1 MAINANANG
10 IPFLKRTGIPPAIKN
25 SMVVY
30 YDIKKQGCTNESMKA
45 NPKLIDLS
53 GNGHDAVLNN
63 FAWKGMSGIGGYN
76 INIDDFN
83 IYSGA
88 QYSYPTKT
96 TIHISKV
103 KPSNNDLLI
112 AFITE
117 HGADKVPSDTIF
129 YLPPIRF
136 KVTGIQESELS
147 YYVRGA
153 KDRITITISDGVEYY
168 FEGGEFISNG
178 GNVGFEIVWNK
189 IDTTERDVDITV
201 ELLPLYPNALV
212 FDGVDDYGVTE
223 NIPIFM
229 PEVGFTVIAKR
240 KILDTNKYC
249 VASCSPGDSKG
260 AFLFELGAIGDQ
272 DSTIILYPNT
282 AIYSFGK
289 GIHTATLQTNDI
301 SYMKSNQ
308 YNDIT
313 LTKGSDNSTAPLII
327 GRRSLNNSRI
337 LKGAIYSLMLFNR
350 DLTTEEI
357 EFVKQKY
364 FSD

>member
-63 FAWKGMSGIGGYN
+63 FAWKGMSGIGGYGI
-76 INIDDFN
+76 INLSDWIFN
-83 IYSGA
+83 IPEGV
-88 QYSYPTKT
+88 
-96 TIHISKV
+96 TIINDNKIKV
-103 KPSNNDLLI
+103 KGN
-112 AFITE
+112 ITQIIRCTIDE
-117 HGADKVPSDTIF
+117 STTFKLSVKGATQDNPL
-129 YLPPIRF
+129 YIRF
-136 KVTGIQESELS
+136 IQNKLLDIVQDGVYDIELS
-147 YYVRGA
+147 Y
-153 KDRITITISDGVEYY
+153 KDDVLNLVEIGCQEEITIEQ
-168 FEGGEFISNG
+168 
-178 GNVGFEIVWNK
+178 
-189 IDTTERDVDITV
+189 
-201 ELLPLYPNALV
+201 LPFYPSALV
-212 FDGVDDYGVTE
+212 FDGVDDYGVVE
-223 NIPIFM
+223 DVPIFM
-229 PEVGFTVIAKR
+229 PEVGFTVIVKR
-240 KILDTNKYC
+240 KILDTGKYC
-249 VASCSPGDSKG
+249 VASCSPSDSKG
-260 AFLFELGAIGDQ
+260 AFLFELGAIGSQ
-272 DSTIILYPNT
+272 DSITILYPNT

-289 GIHTATLQTNDI
+289 GIHTAALQTNDI

-327 GRRSLNNSRI
+327 GRRTATDGRL
-337 LKGAIYSLMLFNR
+337 LKGVIYSLMLFNR

>member
-1 MAINANANG
+1 MATNANANG

-30 YDIKKQGCTNESMKA
+30 YDIKKQGCTNESMKD

-76 INIDDFN
+76 ININDFN
-83 IYSGA
+83 IYSNA

-136 KVTGIQESELS
+136 KVIGIQESELY

-153 KDRITITISDGVEYY
+153 KDRIVTTISDGVEYY

-178 GNVGFEIVWNK
+178 GNVGFEIAWSK
-189 IDTTERDVDITV
+189 IDTTEKDVDITV

-212 FDGVDDYGVTE
+212 FDGVDDYGIVEGLPLLIKDIGYTIIVKRRLFE
-223 NIPIFM
+223 NKAI
-229 PEVGFTVIAKR
+229 TLAKSNHSVFDEGAFSFENNIQAISFGGTMNIVFNIEQDEIVWQTS
-240 KILDTNKYC
+240 KNYNGKNINIGNKVDTNFMYI
-249 VASCSPGDSKG
+249 A
-260 AFLFELGAIGDQ
+260 
-272 DSTIILYPNT
+272 
-282 AIYSFGK
+282 YSGNSS
-289 GIHTATLQTNDI
+289 Q
-301 SYMKSNQ
+301 Q
-308 YNDIT
+308 YKK
-313 LTKGSDNSTAPLII
+313 LVL
-327 GRRSLNNSRI
+327 
-337 LKGAIYSLMLFNR
+337 YSLMLFNR